1 MRDTLLCS
9 MESIKKNWVEVTEV
23 RILTSHLGWILE
35 AFAKESANA
44 VGEQIRFKRLPT
56 RRREYLNPSNWRV
69 FNAPEFSSKKV
80 LFLHHETLLR
90 NEQKLLGI
98 DARLLLTHFENEN
111 HINPELLLKLEDIS
125 RIVVQNEGMLNLL
138 IRHGINSSKIRVGY
152 GAVDRAV
159 YYPQKVRTSREFV
172 LVVGDCKP
180 RKNPELISKV
190 ILENLNR
197 RFVIHG
203 LHWSKYLS
211 NDALNSPNLKLIN
224 FSKTRNPL
232 LMRQARLLLSL
243 SMKEGGP
250 IPVLEALASG
260 TPVLAT
266 DTGFC
271 KEVIPNAF
279 GAVIPLNSNPREVS
293 VVMNSLWEKK
303 DECWSKD
310 LLSQKFTWFELG
322 KLLYGN

>member
-1 MRDTLLCS
+1 MASKRKS
-9 MESIKKNWVEVTEV
+9 WIEMTEV

-44 VGEQIRFKRLPT
+44 VGEQIRFKRIPT
-56 RRREYLNPSNWRV
+56 RRREFLNPSNWRV
-69 FNAPEFSSKKV
+69 HDAPELSPKKV

-90 NEQKLLGI
+90 NKQELLGL
-98 DARLLLTHFENEN
+98 DARVLLTHFEDDN
-111 HINPELLLKLEDIS
+111 HISPELLFKLEEIS

-138 IRHGINSSKIRVGY
+138 IRHGIAPSKIRVGY

-159 YYPQKVRTSREFV
+159 YHPQKVRASQEFV

-197 RFVIHG
+197 KFIIHG

-211 NDALNSPNLKLIN
+211 KEVLNSPNLKLIN
-224 FSKTRNPL
+224 FSKARNPL

-243 SMKEGGP
+243 SIKEGGP

-266 DTGFC
+266 NTGFC
-271 KEVIPNAF
+271 KEVIPSAY
-279 GAVIPLNSNPREVS
+279 GAVIPLNSNPKEVS
-293 VVMNSLWEKK
+293 VIMNSLWKKK

-310 LLSQKFTWFELG
+310 LLSDKFTWLELG
-322 KLLYGN
+322 MLLYGN